1 MSFWDDYITALATIL
16 AIDLVWFAR
25 MVIQV
30 KRHDRKHHRKG
41 DR

>member
-1 MSFWDDYITALATIL
+1 MSFWTGYATALATIL
-16 AIDLVWFAR
+16 AIDIIWFAR

-30 KRHDRKHHRKG
+30 KRHDHKHRKG